1 MLRNKP
7 VIFKEKKIKSI
18 KRFGTVVTKIFV
30 NKNSGSKSMISGTTL
45 IPKNKSINLHYHNC
59 EEAVLVLKGT
69 ALAEIKKKKY
79 TLKEGEA
86 CWIPAKVPHRFIN
99 NKKNNLKIY
108 WTYANVNATRTDVLT
123 KKTYKILNEHKKKL

>member
-1 MLRNKP
+1 MLNNKP

-59 EEAVLVLKGT
+59 EEAVFVLKGT
-69 ALAEIKKKKY
+69 ALAEVQKITY
-79 TLKEGEA
+79 SLQVGEG
-86 CWIPAKVPHRFIN
+86 CGIPSKVPHRFIN

-123 KKTYKILNEHKKKL
+123 KKTYKILDEHKKKL

>member
-59 EEAVLVLKGT
+59 EEAVFVLNGT
-69 ALAEIKKKKY
+69 ALAEINKKKY
-79 TLKEGEA
+79 TLKEGEV

-99 NKKNNLKIY
+99 KNI
-108 WTYANVNATRTDVLT
+108 RD
-123 KKTYKILNEHKKKL
+123 